1 MEASIPFYPLIV
13 VPVAVAVILFWRR
26 ARWHLA
32 VLRAGRPLDRS
43 DRVGSRIA
51 ALGVFV
57 IGQRR
62 LLQDLGPGLAH
73 AFVFW
78 GFIVLLATT
87 GNYIT
92 NGLVEAILGWP
103 LGRFLWSVVTFF
115 ANVFVG
121 LVLASVAYYVVRRI
135 IVRPARLALTRDAFV
150 ILGLIFTIV
159 LTELIGDAFLYVLEP
174 DHHARTWAIL
184 AGPLSLAL
192 EPVGTATAEIGFALM
207 AWAHILLVLGF
218 GAYLVYSKH
227 LHIISSEPN
236 VYFRNLEPR
245 GALRKMDLEAE
256 PEEGEE
262 LPVFGARGLKD
273 LTWRHL
279 LDPLA
284 CTECGRCMEF
294 CPASVTG
301 KTLSP
306 KHLME
311 GLRDQILVAETAL
324 AAAAS
329 AQRAWKGGANGGAA
343 ASEDALNLA
352 RQRATDALS
361 LPLMDN
367 AIPEEAVWQ
376 CTTCGWCV
384 EGCPVLIEHV
394 DTIVE
399 IRRNAVLEES
409 RFPKEL
415 NAAFRNMENAGNPW
429 GQPTSARLDWAKG
442 LDVEV
447 LGETDPPA
455 RSNGGS
461 TPWRTVYEPMPSG
474 DPLTGGV
481 LFWVGCA
488 GAYDDRN
495 RKVVRAMAQLL
506 RQAEVP
512 FRVLGAGETCTGDP
526 ARRAGNEYLFQMLAQ
541 ENVATLSAA
550 HAEHGISTIV
560 ATCPHCF
567 NTIKNEYP
575 QFGLRGVQ
583 VIHHTQLL
591 DRLVAEG
598 RLVPSEHHE
607 AVVAY
612 HDACYLG
619 RYNQVYDEGR
629 RVVEAVPGQSV
640 VEMDLHHRRGMC
652 CGAGGA
658 RMWMEEREGTR
669 INHKRVEQALEKSPD
684 EIATACPFCLIML
697 RDGTTD
703 LERTDVA
710 VRDVAELLAD
720 ATSAWTRDVAV
731 SAIEGGDTGDPTGAT
746 ATPGGDIG

>member
-1 MEASIPFYPLIV
+1 MEASIPFYPLVV
-13 VPVAVAVILFWRR
+13 VPVVVALVLFWRR
-26 ARWHLA
+26 GRWHLA
-32 VLRAGRPLDRS
+32 VLRSGRPLPRTDRFWR
-43 DRVGSRIA
+43 RVQ

-57 IGQRR
+57 FGQRR
-62 LLQDLGPGLAH
+62 LLQDPGPGLAH

-78 GFIVLLATT
+78 GFVVLLATT

-92 NGLVEAILGWP
+92 NGLVETIVGWP
-103 LGRFLWSVVTFF
+103 LGGLVWSVVVVF

-121 LVLASVAYYVVRRI
+121 LVLVSVIYYVVRRT

-150 ILGLIFTIV
+150 ILGLIFFIV
-159 LTELIGDAFLYVLEP
+159 LTELVGDAFGYVVEP
-174 DHHARTWAIL
+174 DHPSRTWALL
-184 AGPLSLAL
+184 AGPLSLAVEGIGPDAAL
-192 EPVGTATAEIGFALM
+192 VGFGVM
-207 AWAHILLVLGF
+207 GWAHIGLVLAF
-218 GAYLVYSKH
+218 LAYLPFSKH

-236 VYFRNLEPR
+236 VYTRSLEPR
-245 GALRKMDLEAE
+245 GALRLMDLQAE
-256 PEEGEE
+256 PAEGEPE
-262 LPVFGARGLKD
+262 PVFGARGLKD

-329 AQRAWKGGANGGAA
+329 AQRAWKGGASGGAA
-343 ASEDALNLA
+343 ASEDALALA
-352 RQRATDALS
+352 HDRAEEALS

-415 NAAFRNMENAGNPW
+415 NTAFRNMENAGNPW
-429 GQPTSARLDWAKG
+429 GQPRSARLDWAKG
-442 LDVEV
+442 MNVPV
-447 LGETDPPA
+447 LGDTDRPDP
-455 RSNGGS
+455 S
-461 TPWRTVYEPMPSG
+461 TDGDVGPWRTIHASSPLG
-474 DPLTGGV
+474 DPLDGRV
-481 LFWVGCA
+481 LLWIGCA
-488 GAYDDRN
+488 GAFDDRN

-506 RQAEVP
+506 RRAEVP
-512 FRVLGAGETCTGDP
+512 FAVLGPRETCSGDP
-526 ARRAGNEYLFQMLAQ
+526 ARRAGNEYLYQMLAE
-541 ENVATLSAA
+541 ENVATLSAV

-567 NTIKNEYP
+567 NTIRNEYP
-575 QFGLRGVQ
+575 QMGLSGVQ

-591 DRLVAEG
+591 DRLVADG
-598 RLVPSEHHE
+598 RLVPTEHHE
-607 AVVAY
+607 AVIAY

-629 RVVEAVPGQSV
+629 RVVESVPGQSI

-669 INHKRVEQALEKSPD
+669 INHKRVQQALEKGPD
-684 EIATACPFCLIML
+684 EIATSCPFCLIML

-710 VRDVAELLAD
+710 VRDVAELLAE
-720 ATSAWTRDVAV
+720 ATEAWTREVGSGEAPEV
-731 SAIEGGDTGDPTGAT
+731 RAGEP
-746 ATPGGDIG
+746 